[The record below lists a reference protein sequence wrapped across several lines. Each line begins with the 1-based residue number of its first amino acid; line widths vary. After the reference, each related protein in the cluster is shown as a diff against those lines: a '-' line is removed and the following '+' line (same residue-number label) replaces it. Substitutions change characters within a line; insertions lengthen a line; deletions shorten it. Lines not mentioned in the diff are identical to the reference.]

1 METVYR
7 SVCGLDVH
15 KKTVVACVRRLGEG
29 DRVWKEV
36 RTFATMT
43 HNLRAVVAWLQQERV
58 THVAM
63 ESTGILWKPIFNLL
77 AEHFNVLVVNARHLK
92 QVPGRKTDVKDCEWI
107 AHLLQCGLLRGSYVP
122 ARADREL
129 RDLTRHRTK
138 LVQQHTQ
145 TVNRLHAVL
154 QDANIKLSSVASN
167 IVGVSGRDM
176 IDALQQ
182 GEEDPAQL
190 AELARGRLRAK
201 IPQLG
206 VALEGMVRDHHRFLL
221 KVVLDQL
228 DYRST
233 AIDQLSQRIEEISLP
248 SFRDAVRLG
257 STVDGIQQRTA
268 ENILAE
274 TGIDMTQFPSAKHLS
289 SWAGMCPGNNE
300 SAGKR
305 TSGQTPKG
313 HRWLR
318 GALGEAAVAAARTKD
333 TYFAAQFRRIAG
345 RRGKKRAVVA
355 VGHAQLTTIYHML
368 STNTAYTDLGPHHF
382 DTLEP
387 LRLTRHHVRRLQA
400 LGYTVT
406 LTPVQEA
413 A

>member
-43 HNLRAVVAWLQQERV
+43 HNLRALVAWLQQERV

-107 AHLLQCGLLRGSYVP
+107 AHWLQCGLLRGSYVP
-122 ARADREL
+122 ARAYRER

-138 LVQQHTQ
+138 LVQQYTQ

-201 IPQLG
+201 IPQLR

-228 DYRST
+228 DYRSP

-313 HRWLR
+313 NRWLR

-368 STNTAYTDLGPHHF
+368 STNTAYKDLGPHHF

-387 LRLTRHHVRRLQA
+387 LRLTRHHVRRPQA